1 MSLEDLEQAIKDIQ
15 TTKIVS
21 CPLVPM
27 IIPGIGTG
35 AIYAGTAAIPECLGT
50 LAKLS
55 VPKRG
60 IIVSATFFDLDDEG
74 LQVDLEVF
82 TKAITQVADNA
93 AWTLS
98 APDSLS
104 FVEEIPFFTFDDQ
117 IACQTSE
124 VRNIGKA
131 YVALDGAF
139 YIQAITRGAPTIAAG
154 ALPRFQLQI
163 QSFDPAFKE
172 V

>member
-15 TTKIVS
+15 TTRIVS

-27 IIPGIGTG
+27 TIPGIGT
-35 AIYAGTAAIPECLGT
+35 AAVYAGTAAIPECLGT
-50 LAKLS
+50 LARLS

-60 IIVSATFFDLDDEG
+60 IIVSATLFDLDDEG
-74 LQVDLEVF
+74 IQTDLEIF
-82 TKAITQVADNA
+82 QNTITQVADNA

-98 APDSLS
+98 AIDSLQ
-104 FVEEIPFFTFDDQ
+104 FVDEIPFFTFDDQ
-117 IACQTSE
+117 LACQTSE
-124 VRNIGKA
+124 ARNIGKA
-131 YVALDGAF
+131 YVAPLGLF

-163 QSFDPAFKE
+163 QSFDPTFKE